1 MVETTKIFDDGV
13 YGGENYTLSL
23 KTNACYG
30 VTGIVDGDNEDE
42 SYDIDAPSIELG
54 PLNGGLFVS
63 SGDNKISVRV
73 PKQGELESDLKIRV
87 KSRPLAY
94 QVVYWQ
100 NHDSVDNVKYEGEGN
115 TKLYTDFDDRQNGSG
130 DADLERGVLT
140 DTEETY
146 QYLYHRSTIERG
158 VDGAGFT
165 DPTNK
170 KFAGWLVNKRIKGD
184 DDTLI
189 EENVDFH
196 SIPGA
201 CGSLVDENYLI
212 NLYAI
217 YVDKDTYK
225 VTVYFDSAVIPRDAQ
240 DEPIIDLVTNS

>member
-13 YGGENYTLSL
+13 YGGKNYTLSL

-100 NHDSVDNVKYEGEGN
+100 NHDSVDDVKYEGEGN

-130 DADLERGVLT
+130 DADLERV
-140 DTEETY
+140 DIVVDNETY
-146 QYLYHRSTIERG
+146 QYHRTTIAHHGEG
-158 VDGAGFT
+158 GAGFT
-165 DPTNK
+165 EPTGMYFHK
-170 KFAGWLVNKRIKGD
+170 WSVNEPNLED
-184 DDTLI
+184 SNTLI
-189 EENVDFH
+189 EAGVDFCT
-196 SIPGA
+196 IVDA
-201 CGSLVDENYLI
+201 CGSLVGDNNVI
-212 NLYAI
+212 NLYAT
-217 YVDKDTYK
+217 YVPADTHT
-225 VTVYFDSAVIPRDAQ
+225 VTVYFDSATIAKDSE
-240 DEPIIDLVTNS
+240 DNPIVNLEINS